1 MSGSFVLRAAERG
14 YNKLLSKGP
23 NASYVAGH
31 PDAFI
36 TRHSSF
42 NFHDYQS
49 GRPGFG
55 RIRVFGDEVFSGAGC
70 GYNMHPHHNFLIAAF
85 VLQGRLTHLNTM
97 GKIDELVPGDYYL
110 ASFGSGGKHC
120 ELNLE
125 TEAMNAIYLWVLP
138 DRLMLPP
145 TYVRSHFD
153 PDAACNGIVTLVGKG
168 DGALPIPQ
176 DLKVSRLV
184 SDRAKIHTYIPAS
197 RAHGLYVFVVE
208 GEMSCDGTQLGRR
221 DSTGIWGFDQL
232 TCQTGTGKTD
242 VLFVETIMW

>member
-1 MSGSFVLRAAERG
+1 MAGSFVLRAGERG
-14 YNKLLSKGP
+14 RSKLLSTGP

-42 NFHDYQS
+42 NFHEYHS

-55 RIRVFGDEVFSGAGC
+55 RIRVFGDEIFSGAGC
-70 GYNMHPHHNFLIAAF
+70 GYNMHPHHNFLIMAF
-85 VLQGRLTHLNTM
+85 VLQGQLTHLNTM
-97 GKIDELVPGDYYL
+97 GKIDVLAAGDYYL

-125 TEAMNAIYLWVLP
+125 SEDMNAIYLWVLP

-145 TYVRSHFD
+145 SYHRSHFD
-153 PDAACNGIVTLVGKG
+153 AEAGCNRIIPLVGKG
-168 DGALPIPQ
+168 EGALPIPQ

-184 SDRAKIHTYIPAS
+184 SDCSAIHTYVPVS
-197 RAHGLYVFVVE
+197 HAHGVYTFVLD
-208 GEMSCDGTQLGRR
+208 GEVTCDGTMLGRR
-221 DSTGIWGFDQL
+221 DSKGIWGIEQL
-232 TCQTGTGKTD
+232 TCQTGAMKTD
-242 VLFVETIMW
+242 VIFVETVM

>member
-1 MSGSFVLRAAERG
+1 MTGSFVLRDAERG
-14 YNKLLSKGP
+14 YQKILSTGP
-23 NASYVAGH
+23 NISYVSGH

-36 TRHSSF
+36 TRRSSF
-42 NFHDYQS
+42 NFHEYQS

-70 GYNMHPHHNFLIAAF
+70 GYNMHPHHNFLIMAF
-85 VLQGRLTHLNTM
+85 VLRGRLTHLNTM

-125 TEAMNAIYLWVLP
+125 TEDMNAIYVWALP

-145 TYVRSHFD
+145 TYRRSHFD
-153 PDAACNGIVTLVGKG
+153 AGGGRNRIVTLVGKA

-176 DLKVSRLV
+176 DLRVSRLV
-184 SDRAKIHTYIPAS
+184 SDRAATHTYIPTS
-197 RAHGLYVFVVE
+197 PAHGVYTFVLE
-208 GEMSCDGTQLGRR
+208 GEMNCGGTALGRR
-221 DSTGIWGFDQL
+221 GSTGIWGVDQL
-232 TCQTGTGKTD
+232 SCETGAANTD
-242 VLFVETIMW
+242 VLFAETIM